1 MSDRFTQYFH
11 SLKDKKIAVLGLGV
25 SNRPLVRL
33 LLDFGCN
40 VTGCDKTPREK
51 LDGEVL
57 ELEKAGCT
65 LRVGENYLDGVEA
78 DVVFRTPGMHPANPA
93 IQALV
98 SRGAQVT
105 SEMEVFFEVC
115 PCTILAVTGSDGKTT
130 TTTLVSEMLKAEGK
144 TVWLGGNIGTP
155 LLPLVRQMQPS
166 DFAVVELSSFQL
178 MDMKRS
184 PARAVITNLA
194 PNHLDIHR
202 DMAEYVQA
210 KTNIFRYQDE
220 NGILI
225 LNADNSITA
234 AFRGNGKTLFFS
246 RQKEAD
252 VCLVDGVICRHGEK
266 VLKTSEI
273 LIPGVHNVENY
284 MAAIAMVDGLVSD
297 ETIRQVARTFG
308 GVEHRIE
315 LVRVKGGVRFYND
328 SIASSPSRTIA
339 GLRSFPEKVILIA
352 GGYDKHIPYD
362 VLGPEVCAHVKKLF
376 LGGATGEKIRQAVI
390 SCPEY
395 DPKALEIT
403 DCGSFEPA
411 VRAAAAAAKAG
422 DVVLMSPAS
431 AAFDQFKNF
440 MVRGDFYKKLVKEL

>member
-1 MSDRFTQYFH
+1 MADRFTQYFH

-65 LRVGENYLDGVEA
+65 LHVGENYLDGVEA

-93 IQALV
+93 IKALV

-194 PNHLDIHR
+194 PNHLDIHK

-220 NGILI
+220 SGILI
-225 LNADNSITA
+225 LNADNPITA

-266 VLKTSEI
+266 VLKASEI

-315 LVRVKGGVRFYND
+315 LVRVKDGVRFYND

-362 VLGPEVCAHVKKLF
+362 VLGPEICAHVKKLF
-376 LGGATGEKIRQAVI
+376 LGGATGEKIRRAVI

-411 VRAAAAAAKAG
+411 VRAAAAAAKPG

>member
-1 MSDRFTQYFH
+1 MSDRFTRYFH

-40 VTGCDKTPREK
+40 VTGCDKTPWEK

-65 LRVGENYLDGVEA
+65 LHVGENYLDGVEA

-194 PNHLDIHR
+194 PNHLDIHK

-220 NGILI
+220 SGILI
-225 LNADNSITA
+225 LNADNPITA

-252 VCLVDGVICRHGEK
+252 VCLADGVICRHGEK

-315 LVRVKGGVRFYND
+315 LVRVKDGVRFYND

-339 GLRSFPEKVILIA
+339 GLRSFPERVILIA

-362 VLGPEVCAHVKKLF
+362 VLGPEICAHVKKLF

-411 VRAAAAAAKAG
+411 VRAAAAAAKPG

>member
-11 SLKDKKIAVLGLGV
+11 SLKNKKIAVLGLGV

-33 LLDFGCN
+33 LLDFDCQ

-65 LRVGENYLDGVEA
+65 LHVGENYLDGVEA

-155 LLPLVRQMQPS
+155 LLPLVRQMKPS

-194 PNHLDIHR
+194 PNHLDIHK

-225 LNADNSITA
+225 LNADNPIIA

-315 LVRVKGGVRFYND
+315 LVRVKDGVRFYND

-362 VLGPEVCAHVKKLF
+362 VLGPEICAHVKKLF